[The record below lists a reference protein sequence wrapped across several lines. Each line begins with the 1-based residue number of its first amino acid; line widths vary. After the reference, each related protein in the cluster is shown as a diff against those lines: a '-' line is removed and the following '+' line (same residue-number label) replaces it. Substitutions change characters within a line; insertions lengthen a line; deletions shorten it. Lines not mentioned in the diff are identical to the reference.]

1 MTEPIRKEVSEEIRI
16 WAEADSRMRY
26 KMEVEMEKAAE
37 REEGREE
44 GRKEAFVEIARA
56 LKAKGLEPAFIA
68 ETTGLTTEEIE
79 KL

>member
-1 MTEPIRKEVSEEIRI
+1 MTEPIRKEVSQEIRI

-37 REEGREE
+37 REEGA
-44 GRKEAFVEIARA
+44 KEKAIESARA